1 MSASYDIVD
10 ISEKFNKNIKK
21 LINIMNS
28 SISNN
33 ILFDTI
39 KRRTKIVIDNNPLYL
54 LEEGGVH
61 IFKYREY
68 IKNENIE
75 ELLLNYDQVISS
87 DNDAKQYLNQNQDES
102 QDIKQLLGLLKN
114 IWEKYSVDEKKI
126 INKIFKVLLSEYC
139 KFLSIRN

>member
-1 MSASYDIVD
+1 MSTTYDIVD

-21 LINIMNS
+21 LINIMNA

-39 KRRTKIVIDNNPLYL
+39 KRRTKLVIDNNPLYL

-75 ELLLNYDQVISS
+75 ELLLNFDQVIKS
-87 DNDAKQYLNQNQDES
+87 DNDANQYLNNNQDES
-102 QDIKQLLGLLKN
+102 QDIKQLLGMLKD
-114 IWEKYSVDEKKI
+114 IWVKYSTEEKKI
-126 INKIFKVLLSEYC
+126 INKLFKVLLSEYC
-139 KFLSIRN
+139 KFLSLRN

>member
-1 MSASYDIVD
+1 
-10 ISEKFNKNIKK
+10 
-21 LINIMNS
+21 MNS

-39 KRRTKIVIDNNPLYL
+39 KRRTKLVIDNNPLYL

-75 ELLLNYDQVISS
+75 ELLLNFDQVIKS
-87 DNDAKQYLNQNQDES
+87 DNDANQYLNNNQDES
-102 QDIKQLLGLLKN
+102 QDIKQLLSMLKD
-114 IWEKYSVDEKKI
+114 IWVKYSTEEK
-126 INKIFKVLLSEYC
+126 
-139 KFLSIRN
+139 

>member
-39 KRRTKIVIDNNPLYL
+39 KRRTKIVIDNNPLFL

-75 ELLLNYDQVISS
+75 ELLLNYNNMILS
-87 DNDAKQYLNQNQDES
+87 DNDAKEYLNQNKDES
-102 QDIKQLLGLLKN
+102 QDITQLLGLLKN
-114 IWEKYSVDEKKI
+114 IWEKYSAEEKKI
-126 INKIFKVLLSEYC
+126 INKVFKILLSEYC

>member
-1 MSASYDIVD
+1 MSTTYDIVD

-21 LINIMNS
+21 LINIMNA

-39 KRRTKIVIDNNPLYL
+39 KRRTKLVIDNNPLYL

-75 ELLLNYDQVISS
+75 ELLLNFDQVIKS
-87 DNDAKQYLNQNQDES
+87 DNDANQYLNNNQDES
-102 QDIKQLLGLLKN
+102 QDIKQLLGMLKD
-114 IWEKYSVDEKKI
+114 ICVKYSTEEKKI
-126 INKIFKVLLSEYC
+126 INKLFKVLLSEYC
-139 KFLSIRN
+139 KFLSLRN

>member
-1 MSASYDIVD
+1 MSTSYDIVD

-39 KRRTKIVIDNNPLYL
+39 KRRTKLVIDNNPLYL

-75 ELLLNYDQVISS
+75 ELLLNFDQVIKS
-87 DNDAKQYLNQNQDES
+87 DNDANQYLNNNQDES
-102 QDIKQLLGLLKN
+102 QDIKQLLSMLKD
-114 IWEKYSVDEKKI
+114 IWVKYSTEEKKI

-139 KFLSIRN
+139 KFLSLRS

>member
-1 MSASYDIVD
+1 MSATYDIVD

-68 IKNENIE
+68 IKNENVE
-75 ELLLNYDQVISS
+75 ELLLNYDNMILS
-87 DNDAKQYLNQNQDES
+87 DNDAKEYLNQNKDES
-102 QDIKQLLGLLKN
+102 QDITKLLGLLKN
-114 IWEKYSVDEKKI
+114 IWVNYSAEEKKI
-126 INKIFKVLLSEYC
+126 INKVFKILLSEYC